1 MVRFI
6 FITGG
11 VVSSLGKG
19 IATAVLGALLQ
30 AHGFK
35 IRLRKIDPYLNI
47 DPGTMNPFE
56 HGEVF
61 VTDDGAETDLDLGHY
76 ERFTSLATKRTD
88 NITMGQIYLSVLQA
102 ERSGEYL
109 GQTVQIIPHVTDKI
123 KEFIYTDI
131 TDEDFVIYEVGGT
144 VGDIESLPTLEAL
157 RQLHNELSTKQ
168 SLFLH
173 VTLVPHITPIGELK
187 TKPTQHSVRTLQSM
201 GICPSI
207 LLCRSERTLSCEI
220 KQKLALFCNVRE
232 ECVITA
238 PNVEMIYQ
246 TPLVYH
252 REGLDTQVLHYFG
265 IEGVVAPS
273 LVQWYDIVDRFTRCE
288 KSVNVAIVGKYIHY
302 RDSYISLVEAL
313 RHAGLM
319 NNLQVRLQWY
329 EASTITFDNVL
340 QQFRDIH
347 AILVPGGFGVRGTEG
362 MIQASRFARLEHVP
376 YLGICFGM
384 QMAVIDTA
392 RHLAGLKDAGS
403 TEFGPTTEP
412 VISLV
417 DEWVDNQT
425 VRQQSTSDNKGG
437 TMRLG
442 GFDTILQEGTHIH
455 HIYGRSVIRERH
467 RHRYE
472 VNKLMMDR
480 LADTGL
486 VFSGLSAED
495 SLPEVI
501 EIQDHPWFIGVQYH
515 PELQSTP
522 FSPHPLF
529 TDFIR
534 AAAVQANVIP

>member
-1 MVRFI
+1 MARFI

-30 AHGFK
+30 ARGFK
-35 IRLRKIDPYLNI
+35 VRLRKIDPYLNI

-76 ERFTSLATKRTD
+76 ERFTSIPAKRTD
-88 NITMGQIYLSVLQA
+88 NITTGQIYLSVLQA
-102 ERSGEYL
+102 ERNGEYL

-123 KEFIYTDI
+123 KEFIYKDLTH
-131 TDEDFVIYEVGGT
+131 EHFVIYEIGGT
-144 VGDIESLPTLEAL
+144 VGDIESLPTLEAI
-157 RQLHNELSTKQ
+157 RQLHNQLPPKH

-173 VTLVPHITPIGELK
+173 VTLVPRINQIGEFK

-201 GICPSI
+201 GICPTI
-207 LLCRSERTLSCEI
+207 LLCRSEGALSCEI
-220 KQKLALFCNVRE
+220 KQKIALFCNVQT

-238 PNVEMIYQ
+238 PNVDMIYQ

-252 REGLDTQVLHYFG
+252 HEGLDTQVLSYFG
-265 IEGVVAPS
+265 LKNVPEPS
-273 LVQWYDIVDRFTRCE
+273 LSRWSGIVERFSRCE

-302 RDSYISLVEAL
+302 QDSYMSLIEAL
-313 RHAGLM
+313 RHAGLT
-319 NNLQVRLQWY
+319 NNIHVKVQWY
-329 EASTITFDNVL
+329 EASQINFESL
-340 QQFRDIH
+340 PQQFNNIH
-347 AILVPGGFGVRGTEG
+347 GILVPGGFGVRGTEG
-362 MIQASRFARLEHVP
+362 MIQTSKFARLKQVP
-376 YLGICFGM
+376 YFGICFGM
-384 QMAVIDTA
+384 QMAVIDAA
-392 RHLAGLKDAGS
+392 RHLAGLKNAGS
-403 TEFGPTTEP
+403 TEFGHTTEP
-412 VISLV
+412 VISLM
-417 DEWVDNQT
+417 DEWVEAQT
-425 VRQQSTSDNKGG
+425 LHYRSAQEQKGG

-442 GFDTILQEGTHIH
+442 GFDTILKEGTHIH

-472 VNKLMMDR
+472 VNQSMIECLR
-480 LADTGL
+480 ATGL
-486 VFSGLSAED
+486 IFSGLSAQD

-501 EIQDHPWFIGVQYH
+501 EILDHPWFIGVQYH

-522 FSPHPLF
+522 FEPHPLF

-534 AAAVQANVIP
+534 AAAVHANLLS